1 MPHVIVQ
8 NCCNDAS
15 CVPECPVDCIHPTPD
30 EPDYAT
36 AEMLYIDPDVCIDC
50 GACIDACPVSA
61 ITTDYEL
68 TTEMA
73 PFETMNADYYEAVGS
88 SADRDHPFTD
98 PRIGRK
104 RPASDAETLSVA
116 VVGAGAAGHYV
127 VSELQHR
134 IDVRATI
141 DVYERLPETGGL
153 VRFGVAPDHADT
165 KKVQEQFAKSRAQ
178 AGVTTHLGVRIGED
192 VTADELSRTHHAVV
206 YAVGSLHGRE
216 LGLPG
221 ADLPGV
227 TAAADFVA
235 WYNGHPDFAGL
246 APDLTHERVVVLGNG
261 NVALD
266 VARILTADPATFEGT
281 DMTEEALAALRDS
294 RVREVVILARRGPG
308 HAAFT
313 APELVGL
320 ARAVPVVVEPADL
333 EDAGDEPA
341 DEQSRFYRAQKLA
354 LLQALPVADSTPEGR
369 RVVLRF
375 GTPPTAI
382 AASDD
387 GLTVAFDDHGAPAEL
402 ACGLVLPSIG
412 LRGTSVPGVPYDEAT
427 GTIPNADGRVLG
439 ADGAALPGVYVAGW
453 CKRGPTGVIGT
464 NRFDARGT
472 VDALVADFHAGLLPA
487 PLTTS

>member
-30 EPDYAT
+30 EPEYAT

-68 TTEMA
+68 TAEMA

-88 SADRDHPFTD
+88 SADRDHPFAD
-98 PRIGRK
+98 PRARRK
-104 RPASDAETLSVA
+104 RPASDAETLRVA

-165 KKVQEQFAKSRAQ
+165 KKVQEQFAQSRTHS
-178 AGVTTHLGVRIGED
+178 GVTTHLGVRIGED
-192 VTADELSRTHHAVV
+192 VSAAELSRTHHAVV
-206 YAVGSLHGRE
+206 YAVGSLHGRD

-221 ADLPGV
+221 ADLAGV

-246 APDLTHERVVVLGNG
+246 SVDLSHERVVVLGNG

-266 VARILTADPATFEGT
+266 VARVLTADPEVFAGT
-281 DMTEEALAALRDS
+281 DMTEDALAALRDS
-294 RVREVVILARRGPG
+294 QVREVVILARRGPG

-313 APELVGL
+313 TPELVGL
-320 ARAVPVVVEPADL
+320 ARTVPVVALPGDL
-333 EDAGDEPA
+333 EEAADEPA
-341 DEQSRFYRAQKLA
+341 DPQARFYREQKLA
-354 LLQALPVADSTPEGR
+354 LLQTLPAPDAAPDDR

-375 GTPPTAI
+375 GTTPTAI
-382 AASDD
+382 TASD
-387 GLTVAFDDHGAPAEL
+387 GALSVAFDDHGAPTSL
-402 ACGLVLPSIG
+402 DCGLVLPSIG
-412 LRGTSVPGVPYDEAT
+412 LRGTSVPGVPYDEAA

-439 ADGAALPGVYVAGW
+439 PDGAALPGVYAAGW

-464 NRFDARGT
+464 NRYDARGT
-472 VDALVADFHAGLLPA
+472 VDALVADFHAGLLTAPPA
-487 PLTTS
+487 E

>member
-68 TTEMA
+68 TAEMA
-73 PFETMNADYYEAVGS
+73 PFEAMNADYYAAVGS
-88 SADRDHPFTD
+88 AADRDHSFTD
-98 PRIGRK
+98 PRIGRR
-104 RPASDAETLSVA
+104 RPSSDAETLSVA

-141 DVYERLPETGGL
+141 DVYERLPEPGGL
-153 VRFGVAPDHADT
+153 VRFGVAPDHAET
-165 KKVQEQFAKSRAQ
+165 KKVQEQFASSRAQ
-178 AGVTTHLGVRIGED
+178 SGVTTHLGVRVGED
-192 VTADELSRTHHAVV
+192 VSAAELSAAHHAVV
-206 YAVGSLHGRE
+206 YAVGSLHGRD

-246 APDLTHERVVVLGNG
+246 APDLGHERVVVLGNG

-266 VARILTADPATFEGT
+266 VARILTADPETFAGT
-281 DMTEEALAALRDS
+281 DMTDEALSALRS
-294 RVREVVILARRGPG
+294 SQVREVVVLARRGPG

-320 ARAVPVVVEPADL
+320 ARTVPVVVEPGDL
-333 EDAGDEPA
+333 DDDGDEPTA
-341 DEQSRFYRAQKLA
+341 AQARYYRAQKVE
-354 LLQALPVADSTPEGR
+354 LLRSLPAAGSAPDGR

-375 GTPPTAI
+375 GTTPTAV
-382 AASDD
+382 AASDG
-387 GLTVAFDDHGAPAEL
+387 GLTVAFDDHGAPSEL

-412 LRGTSVPGVPYDEAT
+412 LKGTSVPGVPYDEAT

-439 ADGAALPGVYVAGW
+439 PDGAVLPGVYVAGW

-472 VDALVADFHAGLLPA
+472 VDALIADFHAGVLSA
-487 PLTTS
+487 PSAE

>member
-8 NCCNDAS
+8 NCCNDGS

-30 EPDYAT
+30 EPEYAT

-50 GACIDACPVSA
+50 GACIDACPVGA

-73 PFETMNADYYEAVGS
+73 PFEAMNAEYYRAVGS
-88 SADRDHPFTD
+88 AADRDHPYAD
-98 PRIGRK
+98 PRLGRK
-104 RPASDAETLSVA
+104 RPASDAATLRIA

-127 VSELQHR
+127 VSELQSR
-134 IDVRATI
+134 IDVRAEI
-141 DVYERLPETGGL
+141 DVYERLSEPGGL

-178 AGVTTHLGVRIGED
+178 KGVTTHLGVRVGEEVSHED
-192 VTADELSRTHHAVV
+192 LARTHHAVV
-206 YAVGSLHGRE
+206 YAVGSLHGRT

-246 APDLTHERVVVLGNG
+246 AVDLTRERVVVLGNG

-266 VARILTADPATFEGT
+266 VARILTADPETFADT
-281 DMTEEALAALRDS
+281 DMTDDSLAALRGS
-294 RVREVVILARRGPG
+294 RVREVVVLGRRGPE

-313 APELVGL
+313 SPELVGL
-320 ARAVPVVVEPADL
+320 ARTVPVVVEPRDL
-333 EDAGDEPA
+333 IEPSDDAGD
-341 DEQSRFYRAQKLA
+341 DQTRFYRTQKLA
-354 LLQALPVADSTPEGR
+354 LLQGLPSADADSDER

-375 GTPPTAI
+375 GTPPTGI
-382 AASDD
+382 TASD
-387 GLTVAFDDHGAPAEL
+387 GALSVTFDDHGAPGSLDCGMVL
-402 ACGLVLPSIG
+402 ASIG
-412 LRGTSVPGVPYDEAT
+412 LRGTSVPGVPFDDAR
-427 GTIPNADGRVLG
+427 GVIPNADGRVLG
-439 ADGAALPGVYVAGW
+439 PDGAALPGVYTAGW
-453 CKRGPTGVIGT
+453 SKRGATGVIGT

-472 VDALVADFHAGLLPA
+472 VDALVADYHAGLLP
-487 PLTTS
+487 SRHE

>member
-1 MPHVIVQ
+1 MIVQ

-30 EPDYAT
+30 EPGYAT

-61 ITTDYEL
+61 ITTDYDL
-68 TTEMA
+68 TDETA
-73 PFETMNADYYEAVGS
+73 PFEAMNADYYGAVGS
-88 SADRDHPFTD
+88 SAELDHTVTD
-98 PRIGRK
+98 PRIGRR
-104 RPASDAETLSVA
+104 RPASDAETLTVA

-141 DVYERLPETGGL
+141 DVYERLPEPGGL

-165 KKVQEQFAKSRAQ
+165 KKVQEQFAKSRKQ
-178 AGVTTHLGVRIGED
+178 SGVTTHLGVRIGED
-192 VTADELSRTHHAVV
+192 LGHEDLARDHHAVV
-206 YAVGSLHGRE
+206 YAVGSLHGRA

-235 WYNGHPDFAGL
+235 WYNGHPDFASL
-246 APDLTHERVVVLGNG
+246 PVDLTHERVVVVGNG

-266 VARILTADPATFEGT
+266 VARILTVDPEVFAGT
-281 DMTEEALAALRDS
+281 DMTDGAVAALRDS
-294 RVREVVILARRGPG
+294 RVREVVVLARRGPG

-320 ARAVPVVVEPADL
+320 ARAVPVVVEPGDL
-333 EDAGDEPA
+333 TDRDEDGDEPA
-341 DEQSRFYRAQKLA
+341 DAQARYYRAQKLA
-354 LLQALPVADSTPEGR
+354 LLQSLPAADAAPEGR

-375 GTPPTAI
+375 GTVPTAI
-382 AASDD
+382 TES
-387 GLTVAFDDHGAPAEL
+387 GGGHTVAFDDHGAPSEL
-402 ACGLVLPSIG
+402 ACGMVLPSIG
-412 LRGTSVPGVPYDEAT
+412 LRGASVPGVPYDEAT
-427 GTIPNADGRVLG
+427 GTIPNAEGRVLG
-439 ADGAALPGVYVAGW
+439 PDGAALPGVYTAGW
-453 CKRGPTGVIGT
+453 SKRGPTGVIGT
-464 NRFDARGT
+464 NRYDARGT
-472 VDALVADFHAGLLPA
+472 VDALIADFHGGLLRAPA
-487 PLTTS
+487 AQ

>member
-68 TTEMA
+68 TAEMA

-88 SADRDHPFTD
+88 AADRDHPFTD

-104 RPASDAETLSVA
+104 RPSSDAETLRVA

-165 KKVQEQFAKSRAQ
+165 KKVQEQFAKSRKQ
-178 AGVTTHLGVRIGED
+178 SGVTTHLGVRVGED
-192 VTADELSRTHHAVV
+192 VTHEDLARSHHAVV

-235 WYNGHPDFAGL
+235 WYNGHPDFAGRTV
-246 APDLTHERVVVLGNG
+246 DLSHERVVVLGNG

-266 VARILTADPATFEGT
+266 VARILTADPETFTGT
-281 DMTEEALAALRDS
+281 DMTDEALAALRDS
-294 RVREVVILARRGPG
+294 RVREVVILARRGPE

-320 ARAVPVVVEPADL
+320 ARTVPVVVEPGDL
-333 EDAGDEPA
+333 SASGSAGEPT
-341 DEQSRFYRAQKLA
+341 DEQARFYRAQKLA
-354 LLQALPVADSTPEGR
+354 LLQSLPADAGPDGR

-382 AASDD
+382 TASD
-387 GLTVAFDDHGAPAEL
+387 GALTVAFDDHGAPSEL
-402 ACGLVLPSIG
+402 ACGAVLPSIG
-412 LRGTSVPGVPYDEAT
+412 LRGTSVPGVPYDEGT

-439 ADGAALPGVYVAGW
+439 PDGAALPGVYVAGW

-464 NRFDARGT
+464 NRYDARGT
-472 VDALVADFHAGLLPA
+472 VDALIADFHAGLLSA
-487 PLTTS
+487 PSAS

>member
-30 EPDYAT
+30 EPEYAT

-68 TTEMA
+68 TEEMG
-73 PFETMNADYYEAVGS
+73 PFEAMNADYYEAVGS
-88 SADRDHPFTD
+88 AADREHPFSD
-98 PRIGRK
+98 PRIGRR

-116 VVGAGAAGHYV
+116 VVGAGAAGSYV
-127 VSELQHR
+127 VSELQQR

-141 DVYERLPETGGL
+141 DLYERLPETGGL

-165 KKVQEQFAKSRAQ
+165 KRVQEQFAKARGQ
-178 AGVTTHLGVRIGED
+178 KGVTTHLGVRVGED
-192 VTADELSRTHHAVV
+192 VAHEDLARGHHAVV

-235 WYNGHPDFAGL
+235 WYNGHPDFAGPGVDL
-246 APDLTHERVVVLGNG
+246 AHERVVVLGNG

-266 VARILTADPATFEGT
+266 VARVLTADPDVFAGT
-281 DMTEEALAALRDS
+281 DMTDEAVAALRAS
-294 RVREVVILARRGPG
+294 RVREVVVLARRGPG

-320 ARAVPVVVEPADL
+320 ARAVRVVVDPRDL
-333 EDAGDEPA
+333 EEPGGDTGDAQD
-341 DEQSRFYRAQKLA
+341 RYYRAQKLA
-354 LLQALPVADSTPEGR
+354 LLAELAEAGAPGDAADER

-375 GTPPTAI
+375 GTAPTGI
-382 AASDD
+382 TAA
-387 GLTVAFDDHGAPAEL
+387 GGVLTVAYDDHAAPSRLE
-402 ACGLVLPSIG
+402 CGLVLPSIG
-412 LRGTSVPGVPYDEAT
+412 LRGTSVPGVPFDDAT
-427 GTIPNADGRVLG
+427 GTIPNAQGRVLG
-439 ADGAALPGVYVAGW
+439 PDGAAVAGVYVAGW
-453 CKRGPTGVIGT
+453 ARRGPTGVIGT
-464 NRFDARGT
+464 NRYDARST
-472 VDALVADFHAGLLPA
+472 VDALVADFHAGLLTA
-487 PLTTS
+487 E